1 MGIFRKLSLSCLLA
15 AASTAAA
22 AAPPPPNPP
31 KLVVV
36 ISVDQFSADLFA
48 QYRPHFRGGLKRL
61 SEGAV
66 FPAGY
71 QGHAATET
79 CPGHSTIL
87 TGSRPARTGIIA
99 NNWYDLSAK
108 RSDKLIYCAEDE
120 NEQGTDS
127 EHYVA
132 SFTHLK
138 VPTLGDRMKAAN
150 RAAKVVSV
158 AGKDRAALMMGGR
171 DTDQIWWWGGSS
183 FVTLKGRPSDPVAGQ
198 VNAAVAKRIATPQPA
213 MELPGEC
220 KARNYPVQAGNMT
233 VGTGHFERAAGD
245 TKAFRASPE
254 LDASTLALAAALR
267 QDMKLGQG
275 PQTDLL
281 IIGASA
287 TDYVGHSYGT
297 EGAETC
303 LQLMSLDRDLGD
315 FFGTL
320 DAAGIDYLVVLTADH
335 GGHDLPERTKL
346 NAAPMA
352 ARVDPRLNAQGI
364 GAAVGTKLGLQG
376 RLLYADSANGDYYV
390 SRDLPAAQRAAVAR
404 EAMAQIRVHPQ
415 VAAIFSRK
423 ELAATPMPKG
433 PPDSWSLAE
442 RARASF
448 TEDRSGDFVVL
459 LKPRITPIAEPKN
472 YVATHGSPWDY
483 DRRVP
488 ILFWRKSM
496 QGFEQPLAV
505 ETADILPT
513 LAAQIGLTVPSGEI
527 DGRCL
532 DLDQGTEDSCR

>member
-1 MGIFRKLSLSCLLA
+1 MFRKLSLSCLLA
-15 AASTAAA
+15 AASPAAA

-48 QYRPHFRGGLKRL
+48 QYRSHFRGGLKRL
-61 SEGAV
+61 SEGVV

-99 NNWYDLSAK
+99 NHWYDLSAK
-108 RSDKLIYCAEDE
+108 RPDKLVYCAEDE
-120 NEQGTDS
+120 NEPGTDS

-132 SFTHLK
+132 SLAHLR

-150 RAAKVVSV
+150 RAARVVSV

-171 DTDQIWWWGGSS
+171 DTDEIWWWGGSS

-213 MELPGEC
+213 MELPEEC
-220 KARNYPVQAGNMT
+220 KARNYPVQAGSVT

-297 EGAETC
+297 EGAEMC

-315 FFGTL
+315 FLGTL
-320 DAAGIDYLVVLTADH
+320 DATGIDYLVVLTADH
-335 GGHDLPERTKL
+335 GGHDLPER
-346 NAAPMA
+346 N
-352 ARVDPRLNAQGI
+352 RLNAVPMAERVDAGLNAEGI
-364 GAAVGTKLGLQG
+364 GAAVGARLGLKG

-390 SRDLPAAQRAAVAR
+390 SRDLSPVQRAAVAR
-404 EAMAQIRVHPQ
+404 EAIGQIRMHPQ
-415 VAAIFSRK
+415 VAAVFSRE
-423 ELAATPMPKG
+423 ELAAMPMPKG
-433 PPDSWSLAE
+433 SPDSWSLAE

-448 TEDRSGDFVVL
+448 TDGRSGDFVVL

-532 DLDQGTEDSCR
+532 DLDQGAEDSCR